1 MSADSMEPPAKPSSP
16 TAPPASGWARLRE
29 HKVLQWGLTY
39 LGAALAL
46 AHGQELVAHAFGWP
60 EITNRL
66 TIGVLVVGFP
76 IAITLAWYHG
86 HRGMARF
93 STAEATVISIL
104 VLIGAGLLIAL
115 VRTPEEHRAQAARTV
130 SSLDVLH
137 PNGAAT
143 APPRASVAVV
153 PFANLTGDASK
164 EYFSDGMAEELIN
177 ALAHVQNLNVP
188 ARTSSFAYRGRNVD
202 VRQIARDL
210 GVAAILEG
218 SVRSAGERIRVSA
231 RLVDAST
238 GYQIWSDTYDRQF
251 ADVFKVQDD
260 IAAAIVQALSG
271 YFNVPVAPLRARARP
286 TEDLEAYRFYL
297 QGRSVLRSGEDSV
310 RLSIS
315 LYDQAIARDPNFA
328 KAYAGR
334 AESRI
339 VLLLNSSQ
347 PDLLESA
354 DRDAAKALALDP
366 GLPLAY
372 EARGVANAFRS
383 NLLAAEKDFSAALKA
398 DATDARIRARHAA
411 WVLAR
416 AGQLQKARAELNEA
430 YQLAPADA
438 LIQVFLAA
446 TSSRQGDDKE
456 ALRAADLMLA
466 LGGSDSDFPVPL
478 VYIDAAIRARRYSE
492 ATMRA
497 TNLLSPDTRASGGAD
512 VMNLVFSALS
522 DASRKRAAVG
532 ALQALM
538 HRMAGAR
545 IDLNAREL
553 FIEMFVMLGALDE
566 AFQAHRD
573 LTRLGATTAASLP
586 WSPEMRSF
594 RRDPRFQ
601 AIAAPLVDY
610 WKLYGPPDECSLQS
624 DKLVC
629 R

>member
-1 MSADSMEPPAKPSSP
+1 MDPSAKPSPP
-16 TAPPASGWARLRE
+16 TAPPVSAWARLRE
-29 HKVLQWGLTY
+29 HKVLQWGLAY

-46 AHGQELVAHAFGWP
+46 AHGQELVGQAFGWP
-60 EITNRL
+60 EITNRV
-66 TIGVLVVGFP
+66 TIGVLALGFP
-76 IAITLAWYHG
+76 IAITVAWYHG

-115 VRTPEEHRAQAARTV
+115 VRTPEEHGAQAARTASAPGV
-130 SSLDVLH
+130 AH

-143 APPRASVAVV
+143 EPPRASVAVV

-177 ALAHVQNLNVP
+177 ALAHVQNLKVP
-188 ARTSSFAYRGRNVD
+188 ARTSSFAYKGRNVD
-202 VRQIARDL
+202 IRQIARDL

-231 RLVDAST
+231 QLVDAST
-238 GYQIWSDTYDRQF
+238 GYHIWSDTYDRQF
-251 ADVFKVQDD
+251 ADVFKLQDD
-260 IAAAIVQALSG
+260 LAAAIVQALSG
-271 YFNVPVAPLRARARP
+271 YLNVPAAALAARPRP
-286 TEDLEAYRFYL
+286 TEDLEAYRLYL

-310 RLSIS
+310 RRSIS

-339 VLLLNSSQ
+339 VSLLNNSE

-366 GLPLAY
+366 GLALAY
-372 EARGVANAFRS
+372 EARGVTNAFRK
-383 NLLAAEKDFSAALKA
+383 NLLAAEEDFHAALKA
-398 DATDARIRARHAA
+398 DPTDARIRARHAA
-411 WVLAR
+411 WVLSHAGRLLEAR
-416 AGQLQKARAELNEA
+416 VELSEA
-430 YQLAPADA
+430 YRLAPADA
-438 LIQVFLAA
+438 LIQVFLAV
-446 TSSRQGDDKE
+446 TSSRLGDDKE

-466 LGGSDSDFPVPL
+466 LGGSDKDFPVPL
-478 VYIDAAIRARRYSE
+478 VYIDAAIRNRRYSE
-492 ATMRA
+492 AAMRA
-497 TNLLSPDTRASGGAD
+497 TRLLPAAIRASGGAD
-512 VMNLVFSALS
+512 VMNLVFSVPS
-522 DASRKRAAVG
+522 DASKKRAAVG
-532 ALQALM
+532 ALQGLM
-538 HRMAGAR
+538 HKMSAGR

-573 LTRLGATTAASLP
+573 LTRLGAATAESLL
-586 WSPEMRSF
+586 WSPEMRPF

-601 AIAAPLVDY
+601 AIAAPLIDY
-610 WKLYGPPDECSLQS
+610 WKAYGPPDACSLEV
-624 DKLVC
+624 DNLVC